1 VVGAEAWRRI
11 ALAALIIVAWAAY
24 FVICSA
30 PAGAPFIY
38 ADF

>member
-1 VVGAEAWRRI
+1 MIDRKRLRTLGLGLFVILCW
-11 ALAALIIVAWAAY
+11 ALY

-30 PAGAPFIY
+30 PTGAPFIY